1 MYDPVRARWRIDIMG
16 DMMALQPPTERLLE
30 SRLARHRAVS
40 LHGSMHAPKTPVVEP
55 THNALIEAIA
65 DARDKTA
72 FAQLFAHFA
81 PRLKSYLL
89 RIGTDDLMAEEV
101 VQEAMVMV
109 WRKAESFDRRQASA
123 STWIFTI
130 ARNKRIDRLRRE
142 RRPELDPNDPAL
154 VPDAETPADHVVET
168 GQIQDRL
175 RSAIEKLPA
184 EQSELIRLAYY
195 DDKSHS
201 EIAEERGLPLGTV
214 KSRIR
219 LALARLRQEA
229 EGFE

>member
-1 MYDPVRARWRIDIMG
+1 M
-16 DMMALQPPTERLLE
+16 TEI
-30 SRLARHRAVS
+30 A
-40 LHGSMHAPKTPVVEP
+40 VEP
-55 THNALIEAIA
+55 KASHDALIEAIA
-65 DARDKTA
+65 ARRDKAA
-72 FAQLFAHFA
+72 FADLFAHFA

-89 RIGTDDLMAEEV
+89 KLGADEPTAEEV

-154 VPDAETPADHVVET
+154 VPDPEISADRSLEASQAR
-168 GQIQDRL
+168 GRL
-175 RSAIEKLPA
+175 QEAIEKLPK
-184 EQSELIRLAYY
+184 EQSELIRLAYFE
-195 DDKSHS
+195 DKTHG
-201 EIAEERGLPLGTV
+201 EIAADSGLPLGTV

-219 LALARLRQEA
+219 LALGRLRREVDDL
-229 EGFE
+229 G